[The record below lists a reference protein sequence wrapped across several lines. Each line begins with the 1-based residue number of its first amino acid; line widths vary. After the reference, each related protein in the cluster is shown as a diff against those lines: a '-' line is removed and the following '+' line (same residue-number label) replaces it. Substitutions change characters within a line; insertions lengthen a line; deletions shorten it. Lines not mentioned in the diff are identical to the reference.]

1 MINYIVVGKSN
12 FVVVAVLQALRSF
25 TDAKVLVIGDHE
37 TDVLRWSSLCHK
49 KRNVRFDGQDDKR
62 FAELVNTLAR
72 KMPHLKL
79 IPADCEG
86 IRIVNRVRNRLCIGI
101 TPIPDTATLNM
112 FDDKW
117 QFHRFCTEH
126 GLRVPETRLIGAK
139 EEIDFDAIVAE
150 LGLPFVLKPIN
161 QAGSLG
167 VQIVTGKDYFERVI
181 RDNPAYDFKPLI
193 AQRFIAG
200 ADIDLSLLAVDGKLS
215 AFAIQQV
222 SGSKVHFVPNTYL
235 ETLAGRI
242 CDESRYSGPM
252 HVDARIEKH
261 TGQVYLIESNPRF
274 WASVTA
280 SVWCGLNFVA
290 ESIEPTPRPS
300 GPRRLTYG
308 SAHTRH
314 PMLRPASWPRLVF
327 DTHHRGRL
335 LRTTTFD
342 PYLLSHFL
350 CDLPVLLW
358 RYAHKGIIGRV
369 IKYPALK
376 KV

>member
-25 TDAKVLVIGDHE
+25 TDAKCIVIGDHE
-37 TDVLRWSSLCHK
+37 TDALRWSSLCEK
-49 KRNVRFDGQDDKR
+49 KRSVRFDGRDDNR
-62 FAELVNTLAR
+62 FVEMINALVHKTQ
-72 KMPHLKL
+72 HLKL

-86 IRIVNRVRNRLCIGI
+86 IRLVNRVRHRLRISI
-101 TPIPDTATLNM
+101 TPTPDTATLNM

-117 QFHRFCTEH
+117 QFHQFCTQQ
-126 GLRVPETRLIGAK
+126 GLRVPETRLIQAK
-139 EEIDFDAIVAE
+139 EDIDFDAVVAE
-150 LGLPFVLKPIN
+150 FGLPFVLKPTN

-167 VQIVTGKDYFERVI
+167 VQIVTDKDYFDRVI
-181 RDNPAYDFKPLI
+181 RDNPEYDFKPLI
-193 AQRFIAG
+193 AQRFIEG

-215 AFAIQQV
+215 AYAIQQV
-222 SGSKVHFVPNTYL
+222 SGSIVHFVPNVYL
-235 ETLAGRI
+235 ETVAGRI
-242 CDESRYSGPM
+242 CDESSYNGLM

-261 TGQVYLIESNPRF
+261 TGKVYLIESNPRF

-290 ESIEPTPRPS
+290 ESIEPTPRLS

-327 DTHHRGRL
+327 DAHHRGRL
-335 LRTTTFD
+335 LRTMTFD
-342 PYLLSHFL
+342 FYLLSHFL
-350 CDLPVLLW
+350 SDLPVLFW
-358 RYAHKGIIGRV
+358 RYARKRIIGRV
-369 IKYPALK
+369 IKYPTFK
-376 KV
+376 KI